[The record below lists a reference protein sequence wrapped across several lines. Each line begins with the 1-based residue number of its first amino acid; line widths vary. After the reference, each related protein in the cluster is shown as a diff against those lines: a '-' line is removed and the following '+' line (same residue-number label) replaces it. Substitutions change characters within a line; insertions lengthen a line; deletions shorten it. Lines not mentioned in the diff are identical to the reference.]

1 MDGGFVDYQAPELET
16 QEKRYKLSL
25 LWVENRALLGKILL
39 GIWAAVDVIL
49 IIFALVVMV
58 DAFLISYEVERA
70 LGLGFGLNQANLHE
84 LTLANAAGP
93 VRLSNTEVFVLGDGR
108 YDFYATIA
116 NENENHWLEFDYHF
130 EYGNVVTESKRG
142 FVYPLETKP
151 VVEFAYEADS
161 RPSGAKVVIENEN
174 WNFISP
180 HLIADFQQWK
190 DDRIGFTISN
200 ASYTASIDELEKSVG
215 RSTFTVR
222 NSTAYGYWEPAFYIL
237 LYRGA
242 SPVAIT
248 RTTIDQFEPGAERVV
263 ETNWF
268 GTLSAVNTVEV
279 IPEIDLLDI
288 SVYMPL
294 TGETGLDTRNRV
306 FERR

>member
-1 MDGGFVDYQAPELET
+1 MTNGGFVNYETPELES

-25 LWVENRALLGKILL
+25 FWVEKRALFSKILL
-39 GIWAAVDVIL
+39 GFWAAIDVVL

-58 DAFLISYEVERA
+58 DAFLISYEDERA

-84 LTLANAAGP
+84 LTFANAATP

-116 NENENHWLEFDYHF
+116 NENENHWLEFDYYF
-130 EYGNVVTESKRG
+130 EYGSVQTEPVHG

-151 VVEFAYEADS
+151 LIEFAHEADA
-161 RPSGAKVVIENEN
+161 RPSSARVVIENMD
-174 WNFISP
+174 WHFISP
-180 HLIADFQQWK
+180 HLISDFQEWK

-200 ASYTASIDELEKSVG
+200 AEYTASIDELDTTVG

-248 RTTIDQFEPGAERVV
+248 RTTIDQFEPGSERVI

-268 GTLSAVNTVEV
+268 GTLSAVNSVEV

-288 SVYMPL
+288 DVYMPL
-294 TGETGLDTRNRV
+294 TGETALDIRERV
-306 FERR
+306 FER